1 MITKSSKYAIRAVL
15 YLAKNATIEK
25 KIGSKLIAKELEIPA
40 PFLAKT
46 LQELTRKK
54 IVSSVKGPNGGFY
67 LSEINEKKSLFDIID
82 CIDNKDKF
90 EECYLG
96 QSECNDKKPCVIHHL
111 YAPFKKNLL
120 DRFKSKTIIEISHE
134 KLLKIDNLD
143 ILSSF

>member
-25 KIGSKLIAKELEIPA
+25 KIGSKIIAKELEIPA

-67 LSEINEKKSLFDIID
+67 LNESNSKKTLFDIID

-96 QSECNDKKPCVIHHL
+96 QTECNDKKPCVIHHL
-111 YAPFKKNLL
+111 YAPFKRNLL
-120 DRFKSKTIIEISHE
+120 SKFKTKSIIEISNE
-134 KLLKIDNLD
+134 NLLNLED
-143 ILSSF
+143 SNIFKTL